1 MFKAVTDCFHIDIK
15 VHKCQGRYMIEW
27 VATTQTSQWQTKVQ
41 LTISPAL
48 GSNWDVEAQVD
59 KPLQTIDGFGACF
72 NELGWTSLSALASA
86 DRESILQ
93 ELFAPGVGA
102 NFNTCRMPVGAND
115 FSLDWYS
122 VRRGARRLHRA

>member
-1 MFKAVTDCFHIDIK
+1 MNNL
-15 VHKCQGRYMIEW
+15 EW

-72 NELGWTSLSALASA
+72 NELGWTSL
-86 DRESILQ
+86 RVVLQ
-93 ELFAPGVGA
+93 LWNSNAGGCD
-102 NFNTCRMPVGAND
+102 N
-115 FSLDWYS
+115 
-122 VRRGARRLHRA
+122 